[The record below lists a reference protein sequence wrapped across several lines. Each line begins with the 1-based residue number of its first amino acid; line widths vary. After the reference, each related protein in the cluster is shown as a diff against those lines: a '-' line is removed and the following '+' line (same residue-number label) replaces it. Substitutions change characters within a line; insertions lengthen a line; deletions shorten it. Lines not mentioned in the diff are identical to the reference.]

1 MNSAAVGQS
10 IDDHREQEGT
20 DGRSNWLL
28 FSKVPSCICRR
39 LEITFYRLQISM
51 KTIVQLLT
59 LTCGCRLC
67 QTTSRL
73 HVSVG
78 WAVCHISGCVVE
90 IKQFLSLS
98 GV

>member
-39 LEITFYRLQISM
+39 LEITFCRLQISM

-73 HVSVG
+73 YVSVG